1 MPTIEKTYEMNATP
15 EEVFNALINP
25 DLIQTWSGDE
35 AKMNA
40 KVGGTF
46 SLWGGQMFGINL
58 EIVKNKRLVQQW
70 SYSNWKETSKV
81 TFTIKVVEKKTIIN
95 LFHDDVPEKSVNSIS
110 DGWDAY
116 YLGAMKEMFEEVK

>member
-70 SYSNWKETSKV
+70 SYSNWKEPSKV

-95 LFHDDVPEKSVNSIS
+95 LLHEDVPEKSVNSIS

>member
-46 SLWGGQMFGINL
+46 S
-58 EIVKNKRLVQQW
+58 
-70 SYSNWKETSKV
+70 
-81 TFTIKVVEKKTIIN
+81 
-95 LFHDDVPEKSVNSIS
+95 
-110 DGWDAY
+110 
-116 YLGAMKEMFEEVK
+116 

>member
-70 SYSNWKETSKV
+70 SYSNWKEPSKV

-95 LFHDDVPEKSVNSIS
+95 LLHEDVPEKSVNSI
-110 DGWDAY
+110 
-116 YLGAMKEMFEEVK
+116 